1 MGSRRRSKQ
10 LDQPPLILPSSA
22 SLDSAKL
29 KQLYSGML
37 GCRMLVERTRL
48 LRSQGV
54 FPPDTSVATG
64 REALE
69 VGVLIH
75 LVDEDCVASDGR
87 GYVARFIR
95 GAPPRRIFPDVCHEN
110 QAEAL
115 LGPPTGNRNVDS
127 VLPGS
132 TLASQMNQLTGA
144 AWAFK
149 LQRKPQVAVLLSS
162 HRSSSPEWLPE
173 AVCFSAIYKLP
184 IVHLIDYAQ
193 GDRLH
198 VARPDPGSRRADGAS
213 SPEGLPCFVVDRND
227 AVAVYRVAQEAIRR
241 ARQGHGPAFIECRA
255 WAPPSRSSSATA
267 LTNDSFEDPLI
278 RMETHLRS
286 KNLWSD
292 NWKSKLVEKFIRQLD
307 RASATLRPLGAAPVV
322 SSSTPTPASGK
333 GMAKTGETNM
343 FEAPVIRDSGR
354 LAGGRT

>member
-1 MGSRRRSKQ
+1 
-10 LDQPPLILPSSA
+10 
-22 SLDSAKL
+22 
-29 KQLYSGML
+29 
-37 GCRMLVERTRL
+37 MLVEQTRL
-48 LRSQGV
+48 LMSHGA
-54 FPPDTSVATG
+54 FSPDTSVVTG

-69 VGVLIH
+69 VGALIH
-75 LVDEDCVASDGR
+75 VVDEDCVASDGR

-95 GAPPRRIFPDVCHEN
+95 GAPPRWIFGDLCREN

-115 LGPPTGNRNVDS
+115 LGTPMGNRNVDS

-149 LQRKPQVAVLLSS
+149 LQRRPQVAVLLSS
-162 HRSSSPEWLPE
+162 NRSSPPPWLRE
-173 AVCFSAIYKLP
+173 AVCFSAMYKLP
-184 IVHLIDYAQ
+184 IVHLIDNTQ

-198 VARPDPGSRRADGAS
+198 VASANPGSRRADGAS
-213 SPEGLPCFVVDRND
+213 SFEGLPCFLVDCND

-255 WAPPSRSSSATA
+255 WAAPSRSSSATA
-267 LTNDSFEDPLI
+267 FTNDNFEDPLI
-278 RMETHLRS
+278 RMESHLRS

-307 RASATLRPLGAAPVV
+307 QASATLRPIGAVPIV
-322 SSSTPTPASGK
+322 SSSSARPGSGK
-333 GMAKTGETNM
+333 RMAKTGETNM

>member
-1 MGSRRRSKQ
+1 
-10 LDQPPLILPSSA
+10 
-22 SLDSAKL
+22 
-29 KQLYSGML
+29 
-37 GCRMLVERTRL
+37 MLVERARL
-48 LRSQGV
+48 LLSQGV
-54 FPPDTSVATG
+54 FPPDTSVVTG
-64 REALE
+64 HEALE
-69 VGVLIH
+69 VGALIH
-75 LVDEDCVASDGR
+75 VVDEDCVASDGR

-95 GAPPRRIFPDVCHEN
+95 GAPPRWIFDDLCREN

-115 LGPPTGNRNVDS
+115 LGRPTGNRKVDS

-149 LQRKPQVAVLLSS
+149 LQRRPQVAVLLLSS
-162 HRSSSPEWLPE
+162 HRSSSPDWLRE
-173 AVCFSAIYKLP
+173 TVCFSATYKLP
-184 IVHLIDYAQ
+184 IVHFIDNTQ

-198 VARPDPGSRRADGAS
+198 VARPDRGFQRAGGAL

-255 WAPPSRSSSATA
+255 WAPPSRSNSANIA
-267 LTNDSFEDPLI
+267 RTNDSFEDPLI
-278 RMETHLRS
+278 RMESHLRS

-307 RASATLRPLGAAPVV
+307 RASATLRPLAAAPIV
-322 SSSTPTPASGK
+322 SSSSATRASGK